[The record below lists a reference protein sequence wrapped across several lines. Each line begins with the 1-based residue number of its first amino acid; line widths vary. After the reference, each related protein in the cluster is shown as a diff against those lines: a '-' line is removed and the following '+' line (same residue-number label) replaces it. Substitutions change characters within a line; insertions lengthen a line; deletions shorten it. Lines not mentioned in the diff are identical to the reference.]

1 LLSGAQLDAAI
12 RKVVSRPK
20 RDTFYRAMLAKHV
33 NDPLGK
39 QRPINANRFNVAGG
53 ARVLY
58 FAGQITTA
66 LHEVQAFGFPQRSV
80 AIVPVQVDLRAVVDL
95 HDWNT
100 LAILQL
106 TKNELSANFRSSGP
120 GASPTPTQELGE
132 CAAAS
137 GCVDGFLFESLAL
150 PGAIN
155 LAVFE
160 ANLRGLSASLSVND
174 PANNLHATLP

>member
-1 LLSGAQLDAAI
+1 MLSGAQLDAAI
-12 RKVVSRPK
+12 QQVVSRPK
-20 RDTFYRAMLAKHV
+20 RDLFYRAMLAKHA

-39 QRPINANRFNVAGG
+39 LRPIQANRFNIANG

-58 FAGQITTA
+58 LAKDVQTA
-66 LHEVQAFGFPQRSV
+66 LHEVQAFGFPPRSV
-80 AIVPVQVDLRAVVDL
+80 TIVPVQVDLRAVVDL
-95 HDWNT
+95 RNANT
-100 LAILQL
+100 LAILQC
-106 TKNELSANFRSSGP
+106 TNNDLSVNFRSLGP
-120 GASPTPTQELGE
+120 GAPPAPTQVSGE

-137 GCVDGFLFESLAL
+137 GRIDGFIFESLAS

-160 ANLRGLSASLSVND
+160 ANLSRLSSSLTVND